1 MSFRGPYAKWLYLGA
16 WVLLGLFMATQ
27 DILRN
32 TTPLTVKLIFEL
44 LMLNQAQILVWAV
57 LSLSTLHVVRR
68 YPLYG
73 AAPLRHWWIHL
84 AAGILTTTAGLTV
97 SGSLAF
103 LLAPPKPPLFM
114 AFQHYVFSF
123 FPFEFLVCY
132 WGVVG
137 IHEGIQILKTT
148 QERELKV
155 SMLEAKVAQAKFRSV
170 QMQLNSRFLFPTLNA
185 VSVLIHSEPATADR
199 MLIKLS
205 QLLRLSLEQSREE
218 ETSLGKELALLDGF
232 LEIERMRFGDRL
244 RVEFEVPEAMLD
256 AKVPSF
262 VLQPLLDN
270 AIHHGIFDRAQGGA
284 IHIRARQEEG
294 MLTLEVQ
301 DDGQQQAPVRLTQA
315 QELKLVSTHDLRSRL
330 EEIYG
335 TYQDFDLQFLEGGG
349 TLARIRLPINLND
362 QPPRFAGT
370 VIPA

>member
-1 MSFRGPYAKWLYLGA
+1 
-16 WVLLGLFMATQ
+16 MATQ
-27 DILRN
+27 DILRY
-32 TTPLTVKLIFEL
+32 TTPLTVKLVFEL
-44 LMLNQAQILVWAV
+44 LLLNQAQILIWAV
-57 LSLSTLHVVRR
+57 LSLSTLHVVRH

-73 AAPLRHWWIHL
+73 TAPVRHWWIHL
-84 AAGILTTTAGLTV
+84 AAGILTTTIGLVV

-114 AFQHYVFSF
+114 AFQQYVFSF

-137 IHEGIQILKTT
+137 IHEGIQILKATR
-148 QERELKV
+148 ERELKV
-155 SMLEAKVAQAKFRSV
+155 SMLEAKVAQAQFRSV
-170 QMQLNSRFLFPTLNA
+170 QMQLNPRFLFPTLNA
-185 VSVLIHSEPATADR
+185 VSVLMHSEPATADR

-218 ETSLGKELALLDGF
+218 ETSLGKELAVLEGF
-232 LEIERMRFGDRL
+232 LDVERMRFGDRL
-244 RVEFEVPEAMLD
+244 RVEFEVSEDLLD
-256 AKVPSF
+256 AQVPAF
-262 VLQPLLDN
+262 VLQPLLEN
-270 AIHHGIFDRAQGGA
+270 AIHWGIFDHGQGGA

-301 DDGQQQAPVRLTQA
+301 NDGQRQAPVRSTQMPESNPA
-315 QELKLVSTHDLRSRL
+315 DAHELRSRL

-335 TYQDFDLQFLEGGG
+335 TYQDLDLQFLEGGG
-349 TLARIRLPINLND
+349 TLARIRLPLSLNGR
-362 QPPRFAGT
+362 PPRFAGT